1 MDRKKLDLKG
11 LTLVELVVVIA
22 VLAILIGI
30 LAPAYMWKEAVSQQT
45 WRMLG
50 LRIPK

>member
-30 LAPAYMWKEAVSQQT
+30 LAPAYTLYKIC
-45 WRMLG
+45 G
-50 LRIPK
+50 KKP